1 MPKHTFTWKRRHSS
15 ASMDIHSR
23 QFPAGNQTRDNLFC
37 HTLISTSLPLFSC
50 ICYSLFF
57 FFHPVFFSSTQR
69 RHLLFQYSSHV
80 SAPPS
85 KNTPPQIKSINLP
98 SRSSSSSLSCQ
109 SSPRKLDLLSGSV
122 SSSSCSSSFPLCAR
136 TPALLSPVREGFSV
150 RSPPS
155 VSLSAPSSLLPL
167 ASPNDFSPSLP
178 LSLSPFVPPSHSL
191 VLDLLLCFAPVYRQL
206 VLPLHLFSSS
216 CATALSMQPVSPS
229 LMRAPVSLCANS
241 CCPSPPSVC
250 LLLLPSCDYSAIK
263 DCCLHECEGFAC
275 SSGGTAS
282 HGNNTAHFFWLLRS
296 FCHFWRF
303 YSSLST

>member
-1 MPKHTFTWKRRHSS
+1 
-15 ASMDIHSR
+15 MDIHSR
-23 QFPAGNQTRDNLFC
+23 QFPAGNQTRDNLLC
-37 HTLISTSLPLFSC
+37 HTLITTSLPLFSC

-57 FFHPVFFSSTQR
+57 FFFHPVFFPSTQR
-69 RHLLFQYSSHV
+69 QHLLSQYSSHV

-122 SSSSCSSSFPLCAR
+122 SSSSCSSYFPLCAR

-178 LSLSPFVPPSHSL
+178 LSLSVRSPLPLSRSR
-191 VLDLLLCFAPVYRQL
+191 FAP
-206 VLPLHLFSSS
+206 LF
-216 CATALSMQPVSPS
+216 CFGLQAACPPV
-229 LMRAPVSLCANS
+229 AP
-241 CCPSPPSVC
+241 
-250 LLLLPSCDYSAIK
+250 LLLLLRHSSVHAAGEPVTDESAR
-263 DCCLHECEGFAC
+263 L
-275 SSGGTAS
+275 
-282 HGNNTAHFFWLLRS
+282 
-296 FCHFWRF
+296 
-303 YSSLST
+303 SLSVLTRAVLRPPLFVCCCCRAATTVQLKTAVCMNVRSLRVAAGVQLVMEAIQPIFSGF